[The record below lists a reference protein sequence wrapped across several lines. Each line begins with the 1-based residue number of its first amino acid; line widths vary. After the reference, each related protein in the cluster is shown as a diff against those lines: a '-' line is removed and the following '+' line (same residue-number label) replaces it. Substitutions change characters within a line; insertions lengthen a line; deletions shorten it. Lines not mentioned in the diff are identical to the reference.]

1 MITLYSP
8 MDKSFIYWVAA
19 TGGVKAGQI
28 VKSSTGAAPVAAAHS
43 GQTILGLAMEDA
55 DAATAA
61 KIYPLGGTVLEI
73 DFDSAST
80 LQTASDSMLGTLYDI
95 KVDSTSGE
103 MTLDLDDVTG
113 AFCFLV
119 GYDNAKK
126 KGRIVVDEADLLI
139 T

>member
-19 TGGVKAGQI
+19 SGGVKAGQI

-55 DAATAA
+55 AAGTAA

>member
-1 MITLYSP
+1 

-19 TGGVKAGQI
+19 SGGVKAGQI
-28 VKSSTGAAPVAAAHS
+28 VKSSTGAAPVAAAHT

-55 DAATAA
+55 AAGTAA

-103 MTLDLDDVTG
+103 MTLDLDDVTD
-113 AFCFLV
+113 AYCFLV

-126 KGRIVVDEADLLI
+126 KARIVVDAADLLI

>member
-19 TGGVKAGQI
+19 SGGVKAGQI
-28 VKSSTGAAPVAAAHS
+28 VKSSTGAAPVAAAHT

-55 DAATAA
+55 AAGTAA

-80 LQTASDSMLGTLYDI
+80 LQTALDSMLGTLYDI
-95 KVDSTSGE
+95 TVDGTSGE
-103 MTLDLDDVTG
+103 MALDLADTSG
-113 AFCFLV
+113 AYCFLV
-119 GYDNAKK
+119 GYDNANKK
-126 KGRIVVDEADLLI
+126 ARIVVDEADLLI

>member
-19 TGGVKAGQI
+19 SGGVKAGQI
-28 VKSSTGAAPVAAAHS
+28 VKSSTGAAPVAAAHT

-55 DAATAA
+55 AAGTAA

-73 DFDSAST
+73 DYDSASAT
-80 LQTASDSMLGTLYDI
+80 QAAADSMLGTLYNI

-103 MTLDLDDVTG
+103 MTLDLADTTG

-119 GYDNAKK
+119 GYDNTNKNA
-126 KGRIVVDEADLLI
+126 RIVVDEADLLI

>member
-19 TGGVKAGQI
+19 TGGVKAGQLVI
-28 VKSSTGAAPVAAAHS
+28 SSSGAAPITAAHT
-43 GQTILGLAMEDA
+43 GQSILGLALEDA
-55 DAATAA
+55 EAATAA

-73 DFDSAST
+73 DYDSAST

-103 MTLDLDDVTG
+103 MTLDLDDTTN

-119 GYDNAKK
+119 GYDNVKK
-126 KGRIVVDEADLLI
+126 KARIVVDEGDLLI

>member
-19 TGGVKAGQI
+19 SGGVKAGQI
-28 VKSSTGAAPVAAAHS
+28 VKSSTGAAPVAAAHT

-55 DAATAA
+55 AAGTAA

-103 MTLDLDDVTG
+103 MTLDLDDVTD

-126 KGRIVVDEADLLI
+126 KGRIVVDAADLLI

>member
-8 MDKSFIYWVAA
+8 MNKSFIYWVAA

-28 VKSSTGAAPVAAAHS
+28 VKSSSGAAPVAAAHS

-55 DAATAA
+55 AAGTAA

-73 DFDSAST
+73 DYDAASAT
-80 LQTASDSMLGTLYDI
+80 QTATDSMLGTLYDI

-103 MTLDLDDVTG
+103 MTLDLADTTG

-119 GYDNAKK
+119 GYDNANKK
-126 KGRIVVDEADLLI
+126 ARIVVDEADLLV

>member
-1 MITLYSP
+1 

-19 TGGVKAGQI
+19 TGGVKAGQLRE
-28 VKSSTGAAPVAAAHS
+28 KFDWPRLRLRRRTL
-43 GQTILGLAMEDA
+43 GQTIPCLAMGRRSAGTAREDLSLGELFWKSTTIPLLQRRP
-55 DAATAA
+55 AT
-61 KIYPLGGTVLEI
+61 
-73 DFDSAST
+73 
-80 LQTASDSMLGTLYDI
+80 DSMLGTLYDI
-95 KVDSTSGE
+95 KVDSSSCE
-103 MTLDLDDVTG
+103 MTLDLADTTG

>member
-19 TGGVKAGQI
+19 SGGVKAGQI

-55 DAATAA
+55 AAGTAA

-73 DFDSAST
+73 DFNSAST

-95 KVDSTSGE
+95 KVDGTSGE
-103 MTLDLDDVTG
+103 MTLDLDDVTD

>member
-19 TGGVKAGQI
+19 SGGVKAGQI

-55 DAATAA
+55 AAGKAA

>member
-28 VKSSTGAAPVAAAHS
+28 VKSSSGAAPVAAAHS

-55 DAATAA
+55 AAGTAA

-73 DFDSAST
+73 DYDSASAT
-80 LQTASDSMLGTLYDI
+80 QTATDSMLGTLYDI

-103 MTLDLDDVTG
+103 MTLDLADTTG

>member
-8 MDKSFIYWVAA
+8 MNKSFIYWVAA

-28 VKSSTGAAPVAAAHS
+28 VKSSSGAAPVAAAHT

-55 DAATAA
+55 KAGTAA

-73 DFDSAST
+73 DYDSASAT
-80 LQTASDSMLGTLYDI
+80 QAATDSMLGTLYDI
-95 KVDSTSGE
+95 KVDGTTGK
-103 MTLDLDDVTG
+103 MTLDLADTTG

-126 KGRIVVDEADLLI
+126 KARIVVDEADLLV

>member
-19 TGGVKAGQI
+19 SGGVKAGQI
-28 VKSSTGAAPVAAAHS
+28 VKSSTGAAPVAAAHT

-55 DAATAA
+55 DAGTAA

-73 DFDSAST
+73 DYDSASAT
-80 LQTASDSMLGTLYDI
+80 QTASDSMLGTLYDI
-95 KVDSTSGE
+95 TVDGTSGE
-103 MTLDLDDVTG
+103 MALDLADTTG

-119 GYDNAKK
+119 GYDNTKK
-126 KGRIVVDEADLLI
+126 KARIVVDEADLLI